1 MRGLVAV
8 LCAVT
13 AHALGET
20 CSTLWSKLARLGCRP
35 QDLQLSDH
43 LETLTLSDG
52 GVVNLRCTEDH
63 AFCLRVDRATE
74 LSQPSSLPLTHEP
87 FSSVA
92 HSAMTAAAAATGSS
106 TAAAAA
112 RALFLPVPAVAATIS
127 SAPSVMVGDSAAT
140 AAASSVIV
148 GDPFTAPARRRL
160 HSSPTAE
167 PSPAPTFL
175 PSPAPSVS
183 PVPTTAEITTW
194 AQLRNAVADPA
205 VSTINVSVDIAFPA
219 QIEVTRNVTI
229 VGVGGPDTALR
240 DAGTPLARLFQV
252 TGGALLRIES
262 LHLVNNASSLP
273 FAGCSYTSVPP
284 IIECAGG
291 VIYAYQA
298 HVELVGCTMR
308 DSRGGFRGGGMMLIE
323 SSGLVVNCTFT
334 RLEAVYGAAIYP
346 QFGSS
351 LVIASSV
358 FHDNEAHASGIVCH
372 CAFHSSFFS
381 VASANAKLISLM
393 RAQTSSVLWICV
405 IRSSRLTE
413 VVRLCGL
420 SLDLRRSR
428 GSRSGATPEAV
439 YVKGR
444 T

>member
-1 MRGLVAV
+1 MRLLVA
-8 LCAVT
+8 LCAVGA

-20 CSTLWSKLARLGCRP
+20 CSTLWSKLAHLGCRP
-35 QDLQLSDH
+35 QDLQLRDR

-92 HSAMTAAAAATGSS
+92 HSAMTAATAATGSS
-106 TAAAAA
+106 TAAAA

-127 SAPSVMVGDSAAT
+127 STPSVIVGNSAAT

-160 HSSPTAE
+160 HSSPTAG

-205 VSTINVSVDIAFPA
+205 VSMINVSVDIAFPA

-229 VGVGGPDTALR
+229 IGVGGPDTALR
-240 DAGTPLARLFQV
+240 DAGTPLERLFYV
-252 TGGALLRIES
+252 SPGGLLRIES
-262 LHLVNNASSLP
+262 LHLLNNASSMPLS
-273 FAGCSYTSVPP
+273 CSGTTDPP
-284 IIECAGG
+284 YIECSGA

-298 HVELVGCTMR
+298 RVELAGCTLR
-308 DSRGGFRGGGMMLIE
+308 DTR
-323 SSGLVVNCTFT
+323 SGLSGALHVRISTLAVNNCTFT
-334 RLEAVYGAAIYP
+334 RLESVWRAAISGL
-346 QFGSS
+346 FGSTAVIESS
-351 LVIASSV
+351 L
-358 FHDNEAHASGIVCH
+358 FHDNVASSGGIVGTCT
-372 CAFHSSFFS
+372 FF
-381 VASANAKLISLM
+381 
-393 RAQTSSVLWICV
+393 
-405 IRSSRLTE
+405 
-413 VVRLCGL
+413 
-420 SLDLRRSR
+420 
-428 GSRSGATPEAV
+428 
-439 YVKGR
+439 
-444 T
+444 

>member
-1 MRGLVAV
+1 MRVLVA
-8 LCAVT
+8 LCAVGT

-92 HSAMTAAAAATGSS
+92 HSAMTAATAATGSS

-112 RALFLPVPAVAATIS
+112 RALFLPVPAVAATTS
-127 SAPSVMVGDSAAT
+127 SAPSVIVGDSAAP

-160 HSSPTAE
+160 HSSPTAG

-229 VGVGGPDTALR
+229 IGVGGSDIALR
-240 DAGTPLARLFQV
+240 DAGTPLERLFLV
-252 TGGALLRIES
+252 TGGARLRIES
-262 LHLVNNASSLP
+262 LHLLNNESSLS
-273 FAGCSYTSVPP
+273 FDACSMTVALPT
-284 IIECAGG
+284 IDCAGP
-291 VIYAYQA
+291 VIYAYKA
-298 HVELVGCTMR
+298 RVELIGCTVR
-308 DSRGGFRGGGMMLIE
+308 DTVGGFRSGGLMLVGA
-323 SSGLVVNCTFT
+323 SGLVINCTFT
-334 RLEAVYGAAIYP
+334 RLEAEWSTAIYLYYP
-346 QFGSS
+346 LMGSS
-351 LVIASSV
+351 LIVESSV
-358 FHDNEAHASGIVCH
+358 FHDNVARSASIIFT
-372 CAFHSSFFS
+372 CASFQDI
-381 VASANAKLISLM
+381 NPRERRRLM
-393 RAQTSSVLWICV
+393 TEFLSCTRRA
-405 IRSSRLTE
+405 
-413 VVRLCGL
+413 
-420 SLDLRRSR
+420 
-428 GSRSGATPEAV
+428 
-439 YVKGR
+439 
-444 T
+444 